1 MVYNIRRNGAL
12 GDGKTVNTRIIQNT
26 IDQCHLA
33 GGGTVLIEDG
43 IYVSGTLFLRSNVIL
58 EISQGAVL
66 KASPDITDYA
76 ENTHHNRYRNEKAL
90 DRCFLYGEDQENIT
104 ICGKGRIEGNSE
116 AFPNDG
122 SIYRPML
129 LRFLSCERIRI
140 EDVQLCDAAAWTTA
154 FLDSSYIWVS
164 RVYIHNEKRYN
175 GDGLDFDGCA
185 HVFVDNCSITG
196 TDDNLCLQSSSKEY
210 PVKDIHI
217 SNCEFSSVCAGIRI
231 GLKSIGDI
239 HNVVISNCTMDRV
252 WREGIKIE
260 CTEGGSISEISIQ
273 NVTMRDVTRPIF
285 MILNNRFK
293 TDDYGSSVELERM
306 PSIGRM
312 ENITIANLMAV
323 DSEEMKN
330 VHYRFTDD
338 IMGEPKFN
346 GIRID
351 AEERHPICGV
361 IFQNNRYHSIGG
373 VKKTDIPENYT
384 LELDKLLYPDSETSE
399 KYYPDWS
406 RAAYMDIRNVRDLV
420 LDNIR
425 FSSEEKD
432 EREPYYVEE
441 CLVGRQ
447 DVEVK

>member
-1 MVYNIRRNGAL
+1 MWSSVIAPWTEY
-12 GDGKTVNTRIIQNT
+12 
-26 IDQCHLA
+26 
-33 GGGTVLIEDG
+33 GG
-43 IYVSGTLFLRSNVIL
+43 
-58 EISQGAVL
+58 
-66 KASPDITDYA
+66 
-76 ENTHHNRYRNEKAL
+76 KAL
-90 DRCFLYGEDQENIT
+90 
-104 ICGKGRIEGNSE
+104 K
-116 AFPNDG
+116 
-122 SIYRPML
+122 
-129 LRFLSCERIRI
+129 
-140 EDVQLCDAAAWTTA
+140 
-154 FLDSSYIWVS
+154 
-164 RVYIHNEKRYN
+164 
-175 GDGLDFDGCA
+175 
-185 HVFVDNCSITG
+185 
-196 TDDNLCLQSSSKEY
+196 
-210 PVKDIHI
+210 
-217 SNCEFSSVCAGIRI
+217 
-231 GLKSIGDI
+231 
-239 HNVVISNCTMDRV
+239 
-252 WREGIKIE
+252 IK

-361 IFQNNRYHSIGG
+361 ILQNIRYHSIGG
-373 VKKTDIPENYT
+373 VKKTDIPENYPRV
-384 LELDKLLYPDSETSE
+384 LDQLLYPDSETSE
-399 KYYPDWS
+399 NYYPDWS